1 MESHSRPSP
10 TVPNDSRLFPIDR
23 TVFATD
29 QVTVGAFRCP
39 LNYPDFRD
47 TGPTERHLVVFPR
60 SGVWIRHAGS
70 RAFAADPRV
79 VTIYN
84 AGQEYTRDPIH
95 PDGDRS
101 DWFAVSPELAREA
114 AGVDSDRPFRF
125 EFAVSDPRLYCR
137 QRMFFDRLEAGGCDP
152 LEAEEEVLALVT
164 AVLRRAGRDALSET
178 SAKHR
183 DLAEHARAELVRTA
197 TVALSLGDLARRVGV
212 SAWHLCR
219 VFRAVTGS
227 SLHAF
232 RVDLRLRLAL
242 ERLED
247 PRADLSRMAFE
258 LGFSSHSHFTSA
270 MRTRLGRTPSAFRRV
285 LGSGVHAP
293 TRV

>member
-1 MESHSRPSP
+1 MQ
-10 TVPNDSRLFPIDR
+10 IDR
-23 TVFATD
+23 TVFTTGH
-29 QVTVGAFRCP
+29 VTVGAFRCP
-39 LNYPDFRD
+39 LNYPSFRD

-84 AGQEYTRDPIH
+84 AGQEYTREPMH

-101 DWFAVSPELAREA
+101 DWFALSSELARDV

-125 EFAVSDPRLYCR
+125 EFAECDARLYSR
-137 QRMFFDRLEAGGCDP
+137 QRLLFDRLDAGSCDP
-152 LEAEEEVLALVT
+152 LEGEEEVLGIVT
-164 AVLRRAGRDALSET
+164 TVLRRANRDATRLSG
-178 SAKHR
+178 SNPKHR
-183 DLAEHARAELVRTA
+183 ALAEHARAELVRMA
-197 TVALSLGDLARRVGV
+197 TSSQSLGALATRVGA
-212 SAWHLCR
+212 SPWHLCR

-232 RVDLRLRLAL
+232 RLDLRLRLAL

-247 PRADLSRMAFE
+247 PRADLSRIAFE

-270 MRTRLGRTPSAFRRV
+270 MRSRLGRTPSAFRQTLASRRHPPVRV
-285 LGSGVHAP
+285 
-293 TRV
+293 

>member
-1 MESHSRPSP
+1 MQ
-10 TVPNDSRLFPIDR
+10 IDR
-23 TVFATD
+23 TVFSTD
-29 QVTVGAFRCP
+29 HVTVGAFRCP
-39 LNYPDFRD
+39 LHYPNFRD

-84 AGQEYTRDPIH
+84 AGQEYTRAPIH

-101 DWFAVSPELAREA
+101 DWFALSPDLARDV

-125 EFAVSDPRLYCR
+125 EFAEADARLYCR
-137 QRMFFDRLEAGGCDP
+137 QRILFDRLDAGGCDP
-152 LEAEEEVLALVT
+152 LEAEEEVLGIVT
-164 AVLRRAGRDALSET
+164 AVLRRAHGDTPFFRQPT
-178 SAKHR
+178 AKHR

-197 TVALSLGDLARRVGV
+197 TVTHSLGDLAARVGA
-212 SAWHLCR
+212 SPWHLCR

-232 RVDLRLRLAL
+232 RLDLRLRLAL

-247 PRADLSRMAFE
+247 RRADLSRMAFE

-270 MRTRLGRTPSAFRRV
+270 MRSRFGRTPSGFRHTLAERRHPPARV
-285 LGSGVHAP
+285 
-293 TRV
+293 

>member
-1 MESHSRPSP
+1 MQ
-10 TVPNDSRLFPIDR
+10 IDR
-23 TVFATD
+23 TVFTTGH
-29 QVTVGAFRCP
+29 VTVGAFRCP
-39 LNYPDFRD
+39 INYPSFRD

-84 AGQEYTRDPIH
+84 AGQEYTREPMH

-101 DWFAVSPELAREA
+101 DWFALSSELARDV

-125 EFAVSDPRLYCR
+125 EFAECDPRLYSR
-137 QRMFFDRLEAGGCDP
+137 QRLLFDRLDAGSCDP
-152 LEAEEEVLALVT
+152 LEAEEEVLGIVT
-164 AVLRRAGRDALSET
+164 SVLRRANRDATRLS
-178 SAKHR
+178 SSNSKHR
-183 DLAEHARAELVRTA
+183 ALAEHARAELVRTA
-197 TVALSLGDLARRVGV
+197 TISLSLGDLATRVD
-212 SAWHLCR
+212 SSPWHLCR

-232 RVDLRLRLAL
+232 RLDLRLRLAL

-247 PRADLSRMAFE
+247 PRVDLSRIAFE

-270 MRTRLGRTPSAFRRV
+270 MRSRLGRTPSAFRQTLAARRHPPVRV
-285 LGSGVHAP
+285 
-293 TRV
+293 